1 MEHEDKAWSHEE
13 EIRPDVGVD
22 ARTKELSLF
31 SIVPLNLSVLS
42 RQIQN
47 SHSREDLVK
56 GCKND

>member
-42 RQIQN
+42 R
-47 SHSREDLVK
+47 
-56 GCKND
+56 